1 MKRIYKRK
9 EDLVEDYNKV
19 SGMLSDQ
26 DIRHYWKKGIYVYD
40 TEKKFDL
47 EKQLQLG
54 AIDLR
59 FRNEYKKIELMG
71 KNQMLTYDMIKNHSY
86 TKPYELKADE
96 KLVIKPGEIILT
108 TTMETV
114 QLTEQFAA
122 LISGRSSFARLGI
135 MVHCCQEFIK
145 PGHGQTIPLQI
156 INLSPYTVELDMN
169 VPICQIIF
177 FKLVTSASE
186 KYVDRNGAKYS
197 EEVAPE
203 SSKIYEEMSQED
215 ITNNKKKRINP
226 NIYIKIKKLLIP
238 FLCPSILYLLINP
251 IYNKYL
257 MTNSFESLINIVKD
271 APLSMMGGSVL
282 LVIYCIIFWKEGD
295 K

>member
-9 EDLVEDYNKV
+9 EDIVEDYNKV

>member
-1 MKRIYKRK
+1 M
-9 EDLVEDYNKV
+9 VEDYNKV

-26 DIRHYWKKGIYVYD
+26 DIRHYWKKGIYAYD

>member
-1 MKRIYKRK
+1 M
-9 EDLVEDYNKV
+9 VEDYNKV

-226 NIYIKIKKLLIP
+226 NIYVKIKKLLIP

>member
-1 MKRIYKRK
+1 M
-9 EDLVEDYNKV
+9 EDYNKV

-71 KNQMLTYDMIKNHSY
+71 ENQMLTYDMIKNHSY

-177 FKLVTSASE
+177 FKLVTPASE

-257 MTNSFESLINIVKD
+257 MTNSFESLTNIVKD

>member
-1 MKRIYKRK
+1 M
-9 EDLVEDYNKV
+9 VEDYNKV

>member
-1 MKRIYKRK
+1 M
-9 EDLVEDYNKV
+9 EDYNKV

>member
-1 MKRIYKRK
+1 M
-9 EDLVEDYNKV
+9 VEDFNKV

>member
-1 MKRIYKRK
+1 M
-9 EDLVEDYNKV
+9 VEDYNKV

-226 NIYIKIKKLLIP
+226 NIYIKIKKLLIL
-238 FLCPSILYLLINP
+238 FC
-251 IYNKYL
+251 
-257 MTNSFESLINIVKD
+257 
-271 APLSMMGGSVL
+271 VL
-282 LVIYCIIFWKEGD
+282 LYCIY
-295 K
+295 

>member
-1 MKRIYKRK
+1 M
-9 EDLVEDYNKV
+9 VEDYNKV

-96 KLVIKPGEIILT
+96 RLVIKPGEIILT

>member
-1 MKRIYKRK
+1 M
-9 EDLVEDYNKV
+9 VEDYNKV

-282 LVIYCIIFWKEGD
+282 LVIYERGR
-295 K
+295 

>member
-1 MKRIYKRK
+1 M
-9 EDLVEDYNKV
+9 VEDYNNV

>member
-1 MKRIYKRK
+1 M
-9 EDLVEDYNKV
+9 
-19 SGMLSDQ
+19 
-26 DIRHYWKKGIYVYD
+26 
-40 TEKKFDL
+40 
-47 EKQLQLG
+47 G

-71 KNQMLTYDMIKNHSY
+71 KNLMLTYDMIKNHSY

-177 FKLVTSASE
+177 FKFD
-186 KYVDRNGAKYS
+186 Y
-197 EEVAPE
+197 
-203 SSKIYEEMSQED
+203 
-215 ITNNKKKRINP
+215 
-226 NIYIKIKKLLIP
+226 
-238 FLCPSILYLLINP
+238 
-251 IYNKYL
+251 
-257 MTNSFESLINIVKD
+257 
-271 APLSMMGGSVL
+271 
-282 LVIYCIIFWKEGD
+282 
-295 K
+295 

>member
-1 MKRIYKRK
+1 M
-9 EDLVEDYNKV
+9 VEDYNKV

-203 SSKIYEEMSQED
+203 SSKIYEEMPQED

>member
-1 MKRIYKRK
+1 M
-9 EDLVEDYNKV
+9 VEDYNKV

-59 FRNEYKKIELMG
+59 FRKEYKKIELMG